1 MSPKF
6 VDPKEKQQHI
16 ARAALKL
23 FALKGFAATSVEQ
36 IATAAGVGKGTLYEY
51 FETKTDIFVAAIVEW
66 MKQFENTIMAELA
79 HIEDPLTR
87 LKTFVAVSTALV
99 DPIDPLTARFSIEI
113 LQHTLIEDGALY
125 ERRHVMKDVH
135 TGMRK
140 ILESILLDGISKG
153 VFRPEWARDAE
164 KFAINLLGYIA
175 GISLHYLMSQN
186 YFHIREQVAFT
197 LQNVIGMLRS
207 KPGDPWGPADIDND
221 RLTVE
226 IKN

>member
-6 VDPKEKQQHI
+6 VDREEKKRTI
-16 ARAALKL
+16 ARSALEL
-23 FALKGFAATSVEQ
+23 FALKGFAATSVDQ

-66 MKQFENTIMAELA
+66 MTYFENTIMAELE
-79 HIEDPLTR
+79 HIDDPIRR
-87 LKTFVAVSTALV
+87 LKTFVEVSTALV

-113 LQHTLIEDGALY
+113 LQHTLLEDGALY
-125 ERRHVMKDVH
+125 DRRHVMKEVH

-140 ILESILLDGISKG
+140 ILEGILLDGISKG

-164 KFAINLLGYIA
+164 KFAINLLGYID
-175 GISLHYLMSQN
+175 GISLHYLMSRN
-186 YFHIREQVAFT
+186 YFKIREQVEFT
-197 LQNVIGMLRS
+197 LQNVIGMLRN
-207 KPGDPWGPADIDND
+207 KPEASWDPAESDDG
-221 RLTVE
+221 RLAVE

>member
-6 VDPKEKQQHI
+6 VNREEKTRTI
-16 ARAALKL
+16 ARAALEL
-23 FALKGFAATSVEQ
+23 FALKGFAATSVDQ

-66 MKQFENTIMAELA
+66 MKHFENTIRAELE
-79 HIEDPLTR
+79 HIDDPVTR
-87 LKTFVAVSTALV
+87 LKTFVKVSTALV

-113 LQHTLIEDGALY
+113 LQHTLLEDGALY
-125 ERRHVMKDVH
+125 ERRYVIKEVH

-140 ILESILLDGISKG
+140 ILEGILLDGISKG

-164 KFAINLLGYIA
+164 KFAINLLGYID

-186 YFHIREQVAFT
+186 YFNIREQVEFT

-207 KPGDPWGPADIDND
+207 KPEASWEPADPDDD
-221 RLTVE
+221 RPALD